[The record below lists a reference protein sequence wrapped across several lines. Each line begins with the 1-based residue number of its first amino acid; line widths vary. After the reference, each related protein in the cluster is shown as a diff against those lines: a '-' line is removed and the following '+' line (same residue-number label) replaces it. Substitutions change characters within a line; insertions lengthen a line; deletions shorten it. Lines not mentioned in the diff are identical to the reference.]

1 MNEIFVGIKDK
12 AAIEAEIDAL
22 CKKYNNRQVPDYS
35 QRRAL
40 FRSYCHETIM
50 VFESCFATSL
60 LGMKRCINKV
70 KAYQEK
76 DIIDI
81 DNSALDIVNMLMEL
95 KTIVKSMV
103 PIKDLPSC
111 KRLTELSPED
121 IISKAKDLVKSDI
134 IKVGASAVLLGVK
147 IGDLVKIKDVR
158 RYYCGRLS
166 QLTEEI
172 KEKGGD
178 ISSIEQ
184 FLIDKF
190 NAEIGYCNLALF
202 KTGIGITEELI
213 KMVEIGRKHIEKY
226 ERVIKK
232 TGGVYCEGL
241 IE

>member
-1 MNEIFVGIKDK
+1 MNEIFVGVKDK
-12 AAIEAEIDAL
+12 DAIEVVIDAL

-40 FRSYCHETIM
+40 FRSYCRETIM

-70 KAYQEK
+70 RTYQEK
-76 DIIDI
+76 DIIEI
-81 DNSALDIVNMLMEL
+81 DNAALDIVNMLLEL

-103 PIKDLPSC
+103 PIKELPSC
-111 KRLTELSPED
+111 KKLTELSPED
-121 IISKAKDLVKSDI
+121 IFSKAKDLVKSDI
-134 IKVGASAVLLGVK
+134 IKASASTLLLGVK
-147 IGDLVKIKDVR
+147 ISDVVR
-158 RYYCGRLS
+158 IEDIRQFYDGRLS

-172 KEKGGD
+172 KEKD
-178 ISSIEQ
+178 DEVSSIEQ

-190 NAEIGYCNLALF
+190 NAEIGYCDVASF

-213 KMVEIGRKHIEKY
+213 RLAEIGRKHIEKY
-226 ERVIKK
+226 ENRLKK
-232 TGGVYCEGL
+232 GFQEQGY

>member
-12 AAIEAEIDAL
+12 ATIDAEIDAL

-60 LGMKRCINKV
+60 LGMKRCISKV

-81 DNSALDIVNMLMEL
+81 DNSALDIVNMLLEL
-95 KTIVKSMV
+95 KSIVKSMV

-111 KRLTELSPED
+111 KKLTEMSPED
-121 IISKAKDLVKSDI
+121 IISKAKDLVNNDI
-134 IKVGASAVLLGVK
+134 IKAGASAVLFGVK
-147 IGDLVKIKDVR
+147 IGDLVRIQDVR
-158 RYYCGRLS
+158 RYYDGRLL

-172 KEKGGD
+172 KEKGGEV
-178 ISSIEQ
+178 SPIEQ
-184 FLIDKF
+184 FLFDKF
-190 NAEIGYCNLALF
+190 NAEIGYCDVALF
-202 KTGIGITEELI
+202 KTGVDITEELI
-213 KMVEIGRKHIEKY
+213 SLAVIGRKHIEKY
-226 ERVIKK
+226 ENRLK
-232 TGGVYCEGL
+232 EGFQEQGF